1 MSRATLRAP
10 PAKWAMKGFFP
21 AGERSELSRREGGR
35 RAERPAGSYATPDT
49 PCSRT
54 ASEGSLLTE
63 RDQTVPA
70 LRPELDDP
78 NLFGSSN
85 RSVPADR
92 SPRRIATWAAFG
104 VAVPLAFFCTL
115 FFRHRKKSVNSS
127 WNGKFHSRAV
137 VGASGLLTGKLL
149 PAELSCNAA
158 CRGAFRSLPAP
169 LRFACQSK
177 TAPHR
182 VAPVQFAVHRHK
194 QGISTI
200 KRMNKGTFRSP
211 IKIKEH

>member
-54 ASEGSLLTE
+54 APEGSLPTE
-63 RDQTVPA
+63 RGQTVPA

-85 RSVPADR
+85 RSATADR
-92 SPRRIATWAAFG
+92 SLGREGARAQWAQ
-104 VAVPLAFFCTL
+104 
-115 FFRHRKKSVNSS
+115 
-127 WNGKFHSRAV
+127 
-137 VGASGLLTGKLL
+137 L
-149 PAELSCNAA
+149 P
-158 CRGAFRSLPAP
+158 
-169 LRFACQSK
+169 
-177 TAPHR
+177 
-182 VAPVQFAVHRHK
+182 
-194 QGISTI
+194 
-200 KRMNKGTFRSP
+200 
-211 IKIKEH
+211 

>member
-21 AGERSELSRREGGR
+21 AGERSELSRREAWPQWGLGR
-35 RAERPAGSYATPDT
+35 SPKRPAGSYATPDT

-63 RDQTVPA
+63 RDQTVLA

-92 SPRRIATWAAFG
+92 SLGREGARAQWAQ
-104 VAVPLAFFCTL
+104 
-115 FFRHRKKSVNSS
+115 
-127 WNGKFHSRAV
+127 
-137 VGASGLLTGKLL
+137 L
-149 PAELSCNAA
+149 P
-158 CRGAFRSLPAP
+158 
-169 LRFACQSK
+169 
-177 TAPHR
+177 
-182 VAPVQFAVHRHK
+182 
-194 QGISTI
+194 
-200 KRMNKGTFRSP
+200 
-211 IKIKEH
+211 